1 MVLGKLRFA
10 VVGTGH
16 IAKQHVQALI
26 SCGQDLVGVCNR
38 HLDKAME
45 FMQSFSGY
53 EEVAPAEPD
62 QTVFTDLGLMLDTV
76 KPDVL
81 YVTTP
86 HLTHV
91 DLACQAVRRGIHCII
106 EKPLDI
112 SLAKAQY
119 LKEEAAR
126 NHVLVSVIAQ
136 SRFMRPCARI
146 INAIAD
152 GKLGHP
158 SFGQVSVLAWR
169 DEAYYRSGAWRGTW
183 AAEGGGVLV
192 NQSVHELD
200 LLSAFLGEVDQ
211 VYGQWRNVNHPYI
224 EVDDTAMAV
233 VTFKSGAIAN
243 IVVSNSVN
251 PAQEAFVH
259 ITGSNGHTVGIKTH
273 AGVEASAGIRPSS
286 FRPVNDVFTL
296 MTPEQLAD
304 YTKSDYEGI
313 SEESWS
319 YHFFAEQVKEMVHAI
334 ENQRNGMQVHLSNDI
349 TSAMGCMTIFNG
361 IYLSQKLGRP
371 VTQEEILADSMEQL
385 VNPSTSAPAEPEPII
400 TPPPAPAAA
409 PAASAVPTA
418 PAEATDTTATAEA
431 TESAATEASSPAAAT
446 AEQA

>member
-10 VVGTGH
+10 VVGTGN

-26 SCGQDLVGVCNR
+26 SCGQELVGVCNR
-38 HLDKAME
+38 HPEKAVQ
-45 FMQSFSGY
+45 FMQNFSGY
-53 EEVAPAEPD
+53 EEVAPAVLGE
-62 QTVFTDLGLMLDTV
+62 TVFDDLGQMLDTV

-91 DLACQAVRRGIHCII
+91 DLACLAVRRGIHCII

-119 LKEEAAR
+119 LKEEAER

-146 INAIAD
+146 INAIQD

-251 PAQEAFVH
+251 PAQDAFVH

-296 MTPEQLAD
+296 MSEEQLAE
-304 YTKSDYEGI
+304 YTKSDYEGV
-313 SEESWS
+313 SDESWS

-349 TSAMGCMTIFNG
+349 NSAMGCMTIFNG

-371 VTQEEILADSMEQL
+371 VTKDEILADSMEQL
-385 VNPSTSAPAEPEPII
+385 VNPSTKAEPEEEAPII
-400 TPPPAPAAA
+400 VPAPKPAAEIAPKPEAASAA
-409 PAASAVPTA
+409 PAA
-418 PAEATDTTATAEA
+418 E
-431 TESAATEASSPAAAT
+431 
-446 AEQA
+446 

>member
-10 VVGTGH
+10 VVGTGN
-16 IAKQHVQALI
+16 IAKLHVHALL
-26 SCGQDLVGVCNR
+26 SCGQNLVGVCNR
-38 HLDKAME
+38 HPEKAME

-53 EEVAPAEPD
+53 EDVAPAVEGE
-62 QTVFTDLGLMLDTV
+62 TVFDDLGQMLDTV

-91 DLACQAVRRGIHCII
+91 DLACLAVRRGIHCII

-119 LKEEAAR
+119 LKEEAER

-146 INAIAD
+146 INAIQD

-211 VYGQWRNVNHPYI
+211 VYGQWRNINHPYI

-233 VTFKSGAIAN
+233 VTFKSGAFAN

-251 PAQEAFVH
+251 PAQDAFVH

-273 AGVEASAGIRPSS
+273 SGVEVGAGIAPSH

-296 MTPEQLAD
+296 MTPDQLAE
-304 YTKSDYEGI
+304 YTKSDYEGV
-313 SEESWS
+313 SDESWS

-349 TSAMGCMTIFNG
+349 NSAMGCMTIFNG

-371 VTQEEILADSMEQL
+371 VTKDEILADSMEQL
-385 VNPSTSAPAEPEPII
+385 VNPSPKAEPEEEAPII
-400 TPPPAPAAA
+400 VPAPKAAADAAPKAVADAAAKVAPEAPAA
-409 PAASAVPTA
+409 V
-418 PAEATDTTATAEA
+418 
-431 TESAATEASSPAAAT
+431 
-446 AEQA
+446 